1 MINFGLGAFL
11 TGLDY
16 LRYEL
21 GNAKAAATSHPDTPV
36 PEAQHARIKGNIDMV
51 VRECAARLLLEE
63 ANHTSIKLEDLFRDY
78 QYIKYTYRTLADL
91 LQRLYDD
98 IKRGASQQYF
108 FHYPA
113 NLAPLVRSGLGGLGG
128 PSGEWKAII
137 DAFPSARREIETSVD
152 CFAMGDYPGSVFH
165 MMRIAELGLRTIA
178 KERGITNLSGKRG
191 QPKPIE
197 WGTWQEVFDVIDRQL
212 AVIRKA
218 NPGPKRDA
226 ALAFYDTALSDLQT
240 LRGLYRDPTMHF
252 RETYD
257 KGEAASAMFRVNS
270 LMQSLATKL
279 REDRVRKIA
288 WGL

>member
-11 TGLDY
+11 AGLRF

-21 GNAKAAATSHPDTPV
+21 GNAKAAATSHPDLAV
-36 PEAQHARIKGNIDMV
+36 PEAQHARIKHNMEMV
-51 VRECAARLLLEE
+51 TTECCARLLLEE
-63 ANHTSIKLEDLFRDY
+63 TTHTCLKLEDLFGFY
-78 QYIKYTYRTLADL
+78 EFEKYTYRTLAEL

-98 IKRGASQQYF
+98 IERGASQEYF
-108 FHYPA
+108 FHYPK
-113 NLAPLVRSGLGGLGG
+113 NLAPLARAGIGGLNG
-128 PSGEWKAII
+128 PSDGWKTIV
-137 DAFPSARREIETSVD
+137 DAFPSAKREIETGVD

-178 KERGITNLSGKRG
+178 KERGIKGLGKKK
-191 QPKPIE
+191 PKPIE
-197 WGTWQEVFDVIDRQL
+197 WGTWQESFDAIENQL
-212 AVIRKA
+212 AAIRRA
-218 NPGPKRDA
+218 SLGPKRDA
-226 ALAFYDTALSDLQT
+226 ALSFYDTALSDLRT

-270 LMQSLATKL
+270 LMQSLSTKL